1 MKRRPSACL
10 ALVLAGILSVLPAHS
25 QDRSPPPAVAPQRD
39 TVQVHERVQNAP
51 RRTRMQEL
59 GLPALAGKRDH
70 FGRMQ
75 KGGFALLMGGI
86 GLAACGVTL
95 MVIGFNEN
103 AQAVDEWR
111 NSPAYYR
118 EDAPN

>member
-1 MKRRPSACL
+1 
-10 ALVLAGILSVLPAHS
+10 
-25 QDRSPPPAVAPQRD
+25 
-39 TVQVHERVQNAP
+39 
-51 RRTRMQEL
+51 MQEL